1 MIFFELPDFLVWV
14 VYTTAHTKILDEIL
28 YFSVSGTDDQQDKA
42 NQQHFIT
49 ILRQLINSDEV
60 RQNA

>member
-14 VYTTAHTKILDEIL
+14 GYTAHTKILDEIL
-28 YFSVSGTDDQQDKA
+28 YFSVSGTDDQQYKA
-42 NQQHFIT
+42 NQQHFIA